1 MTGLGAVLTKHDEDL
16 DANLIDPG
24 GASILPDTAPGNDV
38 IQVEGDTIRLVEVD
52 YDRQAAD
59 DHLGGKVA

>member
-38 IQVEGDTIRLVEVD
+38 IQVEGDTIRL
-52 YDRQAAD
+52 A
-59 DHLGGKVA
+59 K

>member
-1 MTGLGAVLTKHDEDL
+1 MDGSAATGRTV
-16 DANLIDPG
+16 
-24 GASILPDTAPGNDV
+24 TAPGNDV
-38 IQVEGDTIRLVEVD
+38 IQVEGDMIRLVEVD